1 MTNRKNQ
8 NSILFLTTLGV
19 YLGLLVVGGAAP
31 QVFAHSATTRNFAIA
46 DEIEV
51 KDDLDKKPDD
61 ERSPVHMSLGN
72 YFDDVETFIA
82 TLRGLQKR
90 DLFDPTIGTF
100 SVGQGTQLPC
110 VAANKVGSYTVDQFV
125 TNSESI
131 RRTLEWFTKR
141 LTDGYSLGDCLPNDR
156 LSSKE
161 THNSKFQAQLDDEAL
176 KIEVSVKKSS
186 AERAKLLASDLAATH
201 NRTKAVSAYLVRA
214 RLYETTTF
222 RSENDQ
228 VFLITHL
235 PRADLVS
242 LLAKGAK

>member
-19 YLGLLVVGGAAP
+19 YLGLLVVGGSAP
-31 QVFAHSATTRNFAIA
+31 QVFAHSATTRNFAIS

-72 YFDDVETFIA
+72 YFEDVEKFIVA
-82 TLRGLQKR
+82 LRGLQKR
-90 DLFDPTIGTF
+90 DLFDPSISTF

-110 VAANKVGSYTVDQFV
+110 VAANRVGSYTANEFV
-125 TNSESI
+125 TNSESA
-131 RRTLEWFTKR
+131 RKTLEWFSKR

-156 LSSKE
+156 LGSKE
-161 THNSKFQAQLDDEAL
+161 THDSNFQLKLDGEAF

-186 AERAKLLASDLAATH
+186 AESARLLASELATTH
-201 NRTKAVSAYLVRA
+201 NRTKTVSASLVRA

-222 RSENDQ
+222 RAENDQ
-228 VFLITHL
+228 VFVITRL

-242 LLAKGAK
+242 LLANGAK